1 MAGAGKE
8 YVLGRGKVYFDAFT
22 AGTTNGT
29 GERYFGNTP
38 EFSYTVESESL
49 DHYDADEG
57 INVLDEK
64 VQTRVDLTGQLV
76 TDNVSI
82 DNLSLFLQAG
92 SSTSIVVASASNV
105 TQNVTAKKGVFFQIG
120 ASASLPQGARNITV
134 VSVTKSGSPVT
145 ATGNYTVDAVNGRL
159 YIEPTSGAIADG
171 DALVVTYNVAAGTR
185 NVVISKDNQLRG
197 ALRFI
202 SANAVGN
209 QMNYFFPYVLLT
221 PNGDYALKGEDWQQM
236 GFSFTALKRDASTER
251 VYAERV

>member
-1 MAGAGKE
+1 M
-8 YVLGRGKVYFDAFT
+8 
-22 AGTTNGT
+22 
-29 GERYFGNTP
+29 
-38 EFSYTVESESL
+38 
-49 DHYDADEG
+49 
-57 INVLDEK
+57 
-64 VQTRVDLTGQLV
+64 DL
-76 TDNVSI
+76 
-82 DNLSLFLQAG
+82 
-92 SSTSIVVASASNV
+92 
-105 TQNVTAKKGVFFQIG
+105 
-120 ASASLPQGARNITV
+120 
-134 VSVTKSGSPVT
+134 
-145 ATGNYTVDAVNGRL
+145 VNGRL
-159 YIEPTSGAIADG
+159 YIEPTAPGITDG